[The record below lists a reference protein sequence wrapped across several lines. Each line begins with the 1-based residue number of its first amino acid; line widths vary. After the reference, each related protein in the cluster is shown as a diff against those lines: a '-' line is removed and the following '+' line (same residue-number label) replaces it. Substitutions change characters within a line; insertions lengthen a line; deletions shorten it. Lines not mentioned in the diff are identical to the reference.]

1 MLAVAIALL
10 ILLGIILLI
19 IEILILPGITIAGV
33 GGFLLMALAIFLTYK
48 NYGSA
53 AGHYILLSSI
63 VFFIVAFIYSLRS
76 QTWNRLALH
85 SKIDGKV
92 NILDEN
98 KISVGDKGVTISKL
112 APMGKVKVNDTII
125 EAKSL
130 GIYIAE
136 NTEIEVL
143 KVNESNIIVK
153 PLNN

>member
-1 MLAVAIALL
+1 MLTVAIALL
-10 ILLGIILLI
+10 ILLSILLLI
-19 IEILILPGITIAGV
+19 IEILILPGIMIAGV

-63 VFFIVAFIYSLRS
+63 AFFIVAFIYSLRS
-76 QTWNRLALH
+76 KTWNRLALH
-85 SKIDGKV
+85 SEIKGKV
-92 NILDEN
+92 NMLEED
-98 KISVGDKGVTISKL
+98 KIAIGDKGVTISKL
-112 APMGKVKVNDTII
+112 APMGKVKVNNTIV

-136 NTEIEVL
+136 NTKVEVL